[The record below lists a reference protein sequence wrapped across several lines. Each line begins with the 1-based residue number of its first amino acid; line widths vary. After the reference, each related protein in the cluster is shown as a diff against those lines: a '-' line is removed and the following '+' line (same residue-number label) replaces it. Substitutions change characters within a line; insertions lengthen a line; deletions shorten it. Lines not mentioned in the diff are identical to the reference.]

1 MEVLFAAVGGL
12 ENTKQNH
19 GGMTIG
25 KKCTT
30 STMCVEQI
38 GSLQ

>member
-1 MEVLFAAVGGL
+1 MEVLFAAGGGL

-19 GGMTIG
+19 GGMTTA

-30 STMCVEQI
+30 STMSVERI
-38 GSLQ
+38 GFLL